1 MPPDEVTR
9 SRPKRLVV
17 VDDDALFLRVF
28 SQNLTV
34 AGYVPLCFSD
44 PAAALAALAGGAGA
58 DACVLDL
65 AMPGLDGLAFLRALA
80 EQAVGVPVMVLTSH
94 TAPMFEEEALR
105 CGALDF
111 VDKSRGPAIILQ
123 RLALLT
129 RPGREQDAA
138 AAGADLKLGALLL
151 SRQTRRA
158 HWNGSEVPLSRTE
171 FDVVLLLAGKPGLDV
186 GYREIYDVMKGDGFI
201 SGSGEDGYRTNV
213 RAAIKRLR
221 RKFEQIDS
229 GFAAL
234 ENYPGFGY
242 RWRGDE

>member
-1 MPPDEVTR
+1 MPPDPAVPL
-9 SRPKRLVV
+9 RPKRLVL

-28 SQNLTV
+28 SQNLTA
-34 AGYVPLCFSD
+34 AGYVPLCFGD
-44 PAAALAALAGGAGA
+44 PAAALAALAGGTGA

-65 AMPGLDGLAFLRALA
+65 DMPGLDGLAFLRALS
-80 EQAVGVPVMVLTSH
+80 EQAVGIPVMVLTSH

-105 CGALDF
+105 YGALDF

>member
-138 AAGADLKLGALLL
+138 AAGADLILRKCATEDEIIAAGAD
-151 SRQTRRA
+151 
-158 HWNGSEVPLSRTE
+158 V
-171 FDVVLLLAGKPGLDV
+171 DVVLVEASQV
-186 GYREIYDVMKGDGFI
+186 TARAIAQFRRANARRRARASRY
-201 SGSGEDGYRTNV
+201 SSSWNGE
-213 RAAIKRLR
+213 
-221 RKFEQIDS
+221 
-229 GFAAL
+229 
-234 ENYPGFGY
+234 
-242 RWRGDE
+242 